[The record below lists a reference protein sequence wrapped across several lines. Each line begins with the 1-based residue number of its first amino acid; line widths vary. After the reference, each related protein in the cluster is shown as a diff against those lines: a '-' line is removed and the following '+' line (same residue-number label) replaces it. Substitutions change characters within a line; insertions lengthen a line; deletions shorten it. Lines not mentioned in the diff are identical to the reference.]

1 MDSMAT
7 VQSVWVKESE
17 SDRQKEKK
25 LYEKLNLEWLVIWA
39 DFKISP
45 SLISIESIYKNK
57 QSLFNGALHIINHNQ

>member
-57 QSLFNGALHIINHNQ
+57 QNLFNGALHIINHNQ